1 MYSFQSTLITASAG
15 SGKTYQLAL
24 RFLALCALGVDPTR
38 INALTFTKKAAGEF
52 KDRILKQLAEGAQSE
67 AAAAQLATQLLTT
80 IHGITE
86 NGVVLQPALVVGD
99 IDIPEMNQAFFNEL
113 LSKLIA
119 NYSRLSLSTFDSFFQ
134 KIAKILAPE
143 LGLQKLQMISPD
155 QQTEI
160 RNKVLDEVLLSCNT
174 DALYTAFHQ
183 VVLSR
188 ESDRIDQTL
197 GEFIKNLHE
206 QYCNNKHPEQ
216 WAEANLLWGE
226 GTPTGGPLLNDEEL
240 AQELDNLTRIWDN
253 LPPPNS
259 RAEQWKTT
267 RSHFIQE
274 LRNCLHTKSLPSL
287 PSSFKNSQLLE
298 ELKNNTH
305 IAFFYKQ
312 ETPSS
317 PELQNSLYKIL
328 SSYYNRSILD
338 RAASSKG
345 IYQLLQQYDNLYEQ
359 HIRQQGL
366 MCFHDISNLLL
377 SQEGEDS
384 WISEKKEDIAFRL
397 DGWYDHWML
406 DEFQDTNLTQWQIIK
421 PFLEEIHQYSDRS
434 LFIVGDEK
442 QSIYGFRHAERR
454 LIHMLLSTSPWKDFL
469 KPWHMDTSWRSSQKI
484 LDFVNTVCDLKQSP
498 LLSENTIARWHFT
511 KHHAA
516 KEIAGAVDVL
526 TLDQDENY
534 KTAISHELERL
545 RLKDN
550 GWTCSILVQT
560 NKEAQKIAE
569 WLRSPEGGQHD
580 IYLASDSQIGID
592 SPLGNAFSSYI
603 TWLCTP
609 EDNFALQHIRNT
621 PLNIILHNNPSHAW
635 MEGHRIF
642 GEQGITGLL
651 HYIRTALTPIL
662 EAFHLRRIEQWIVR
676 AEEMDSRGCTLQEW
690 KSYFDEMTYAEAQN
704 PQSIR
709 IMTIHKAKGLEDDII
724 IIPIIQNKAFDALQG
739 DFWLQ
744 KKEENDGTLISQ
756 IWSPSEKAILASPE
770 LAKVLI
776 QRNADEQLNGL
787 SKLYV
792 AITRAKRQ
800 LSIILPKDAKKTK
813 NTKDSNELKA
823 SFKDIILQ
831 QINETNLSRGDLQWF
846 LDTPQEKPE
855 PNPAK
860 KEPPIST
867 LTASHPLRKKRSP
880 SEHEHASAK
889 ESSTDSAL
897 ALDMGACDF
906 GTKVHALFEKITW
919 LEPSASLP
927 SWLIESTDAVAQ
939 SVRSCLESESVR
951 QEFAQPSHDTKLWR
965 EQHLAG
971 IINGEWVSGF
981 LDRATLDGNLLS
993 IIDFKTTR
1001 ASAEELAER
1010 YAEQLEDYATL
1021 LKNALHQP
1029 TLQIRKVIISTHL
1042 NQAIEV

>member
-206 QYCNNKHPEQ
+206 QYCNNKHSEQ

-454 LIHMLLSTSPWKDFL
+454 LIHMLLNSSPWKDFL
-469 KPWHMDTSWRSSQKI
+469 QPWHMDISWRSSQKI
-484 LDFVNTVCDLKQSP
+484 LDFVNNVCDLKTSP
-498 LLSENTIARWHFT
+498 LLSPSCAQRWHFAP
-511 KHHAA
+511 HRAA
-516 KEIAGAVDVL
+516 KNLEGSVNIHTLSEDEDVF
-526 TLDQDENY
+526 E
-534 KTAISHELERL
+534 AISEELKRL
-545 RLKDN
+545 QPIAN

-560 NKEAQKIAE
+560 NKEASDVAE
-569 WLRSPEGGQHD
+569 WLRSPAGGQHA
-580 IYLASDSQIGID
+580 IYLASDAKIGTD
-592 SPLGNAFSSYI
+592 SPLGHALGSYI

-609 EDNFALQHIRNT
+609 QDNFAFQHLRNT
-621 PLNIILHNNPSHAW
+621 PLKIILGSDPSQAW
-635 MEGHRIF
+635 MESHKRF

-651 HYIRTALTPIL
+651 RHIRTALTGIL
-662 EAFHLRRIEQWIVR
+662 EAFHLKRLEQWIVR
-676 AEEMDSRGCTLQEW
+676 AEEMDQRGCTLQEW
-690 KSYFDEMTYAEAQN
+690 KSCFDEMSYAEAQS
-704 PQSIR
+704 PHSIR

-724 IIPIIQNKAFDALQG
+724 IMPVFQNKAFDALHPG

-744 KKEENDGTLISQ
+744 KKDESDGALISQ
-756 IWSPSEKAILASPE
+756 LWSPGKEAILSSPE
-770 LAKVLI
+770 LAEI
-776 QRNADEQLNGL
+776 FMQRNADEQLNGL

-792 AITRAKRQ
+792 ALTRAKQQ
-800 LSIILPKDAKKTK
+800 LSIILPKE
-813 NTKDSNELKA
+813 TKDNSDPKA
-823 SFKDIILQ
+823 SFKDIIRQHSNDEDSL
-831 QINETNLSRGDLQWF
+831 RGDLAWF
-846 LDTPQEKPE
+846 LNTPPEREEPKKTQQEKESQKLLPS
-855 PNPAK
+855 P
-860 KEPPIST
+860 
-867 LTASHPLRKKRSP
+867 PLRKKRSP

-927 SWLIESTDAVAQ
+927 RWLIASTDAVAQ

-951 QEFAQPSHDTKLWR
+951 QEFTQPSHDTKLWR

>member
-1 MYSFQSTLITASAG
+1 MYNFQSTLITASAG

-24 RFLALCALGVDPTR
+24 RFLTLCALGVDPTR

-67 AAAAQLATQLLTT
+67 EAAAQLAKQLLTT

-99 IDIPEMNQAFFNEL
+99 IDIPEMNQAFFNDL

-160 RNKVLDEVLLSCNT
+160 RNKVLDEVLLSCHT
-174 DALYTAFHQ
+174 DSLYTAFHQ

-188 ESDRIDQTL
+188 KSDRIDQAL
-197 GEFIKNLHE
+197 GEFIKKLHE

-240 AQELDNLTRIWDN
+240 AQELDNLERIWN
-253 LPPPNS
+253 
-259 RAEQWKTT
+259 
-267 RSHFIQE
+267 
-274 LRNCLHTKSLPSL
+274 SLPFHSPEWERTRTKIILQLRQNAYTGAALSL
-287 PSSFKNSQLLE
+287 PTSFQSPLLLQALQKGE
-298 ELKNNTH
+298 FVAILRGK
-305 IAFFYKQ
+305 

-317 PELQNSLYKIL
+317 TNLQHCLYKIL
-328 SSYYNRSILD
+328 SSYYNRIILN
-338 RAASSKG
+338 RSASSKG
-345 IYQLLQQYDNLYEQ
+345 IYQLLQQYDELYEQ
-359 HIRQQGL
+359 RIRQQGL
-366 MCFHDISNLLL
+366 MCFHDISHLLL
-377 SQEGEDS
+377 SHTGEED
-384 WISEKKEDIAFRL
+384 WIREKKEDIAFRL

-406 DEFQDTNLTQWQIIK
+406 DEFQDTNLTQWRIIK
-421 PFLEEIHQYSDRS
+421 PFLEEIHQYTDRS

-454 LIHMLLSTSPWKDFL
+454 LVHMLLSTSPWKDFL

-498 LLSENTIARWHFT
+498 ALSEEAIERWHFT

-526 TLDQDENY
+526 TLDQDEDY
-534 KTAISHELERL
+534 KTAISNELERL
-545 RLKDN
+545 HLKDN

-569 WLRSPEGGQHD
+569 WLRSSEGGHHD
-580 IYLASDSQIGID
+580 IYLASDSKIGID

-603 TWLCTP
+603 AWLCTP
-609 EDNFALQHIRNT
+609 QDNFALQHIRNT
-621 PLNIILHNNPSHAW
+621 PLNIILHNDPSYAW
-635 MEGHRIF
+635 MEGNKLF

-651 HYIRTALTPIL
+651 HHIRTILEPTL
-662 EAFHLRRIEQWIVR
+662 EAFHLKRIEQWIVR

-724 IIPIIQNKAFDALQG
+724 IIPIIDNNAFDAIQG

-744 KKEENDGTLISQ
+744 KKDESDGTLISQ
-756 IWSPSEKAILASPE
+756 IWSPSKKAILASPE
-770 LAKVLI
+770 LAKVLM

-787 SKLYV
+787 STLYV
-792 AITRAKRQ
+792 AITRAKQQ
-800 LSIILPKDAKKTK
+800 LSIILPNDTENQKKPKKTK
-813 NTKDSNELKA
+813 TNSEPKA
-823 SFKDIILQ
+823 SFKDIIRQ
-831 QINETNLSRGDLQWF
+831 QINDVNLSRGDLKWF
-846 LDTPQEKPE
+846 LQTPPEKQKPDR
-855 PNPAK
+855 AQQK
-860 KEPPIST
+860 QPISM
-867 LTASHPLRKKRSP
+867 LPASRPLRKKRSP
-880 SEHEHASAK
+880 SENEHPSGQK
-889 ESSTDSAL
+889 QTTDAAL

-906 GTKVHALFEKITW
+906 GTKVHALFEKIAW
-919 LEPSASLP
+919 LEPAESLP
-927 SWLIESTDAVAQ
+927 SWLTESTDTVAQ
-939 SVRSCLESESVR
+939 SVRNCLESPSV
-951 QEFAQPSHDTKLWR
+951 QKEFTRPSHDPKLWR
-965 EQHLAG
+965 EQHLSG

-981 LDRATLDGNLLS
+981 LDRATLNGNLLS

-1001 ASAEELAER
+1001 ASEEELAER

-1021 LKNALHQP
+1021 LKNALNQP
-1029 TLQIRKVIISTHL
+1029 TLQVRKVIISTHL
-1042 NQAIEV
+1042 NQAIEI